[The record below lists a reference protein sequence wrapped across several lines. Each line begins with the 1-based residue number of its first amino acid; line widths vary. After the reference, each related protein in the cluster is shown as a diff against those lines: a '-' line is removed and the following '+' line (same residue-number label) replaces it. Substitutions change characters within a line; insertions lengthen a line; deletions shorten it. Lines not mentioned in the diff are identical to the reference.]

1 MTIYAIQPSPRA
13 PKSQALIFSGRI
25 PAGRGW
31 REKEGWAW
39 KVEPCLF
46 DGAAD
51 LRALAEALAAYEAK
65 HADA

>member
-1 MTIYAIQPSPRA
+1 MTVYTIQPSPRA
-13 PKSQALIFSGRI
+13 PKSHALIFAGRT
-25 PAGRGW
+25 PAGRGR

-46 DGAAD
+46 DGAVD